1 MPQERLIDVPSTETG
16 VRTPSPAE
24 LESLYRGDYVAG
36 RYAEV
41 LSRKPLKR
49 NGCCTAEEIY
59 VAGHHPMGAD
69 VEKPWS
75 GGPESKLIVTTIK
88 PRHIFSAK

>member
-1 MPQERLIDVPSTETG
+1 MPQERLIDVSSTDTG
-16 VRTPSPAE
+16 IETPSPAE

-41 LSRKPLKR
+41 LSRKQIKN
-49 NGCCTAEEIY
+49 NGCCMVEEIY

-69 VEKPWS
+69 IEKGWS
-75 GGPESKLIVTTIK
+75 DGPESKLIVSKIR
-88 PRHIFSAK
+88 PRHVFSAK